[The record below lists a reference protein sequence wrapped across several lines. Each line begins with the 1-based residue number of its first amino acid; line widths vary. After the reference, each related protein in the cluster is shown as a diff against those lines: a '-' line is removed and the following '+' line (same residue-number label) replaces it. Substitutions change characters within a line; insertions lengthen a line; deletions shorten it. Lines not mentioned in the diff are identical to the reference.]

1 MTLVIRPLGGGRRK
15 EGKIVYKYVEEEEE
29 EEKEVVPLK
38 RLNYYHVDI
47 FFYFFSHF
55 LSLFFV
61 SFRYGSPCS
70 DLTETVDCKKNSNTT
85 RKEKNKQNAAVSF
98 PPISHNQPFFFT
110 IVVFPQHLERK
121 NELTD

>member
-1 MTLVIRPLGGGRRK
+1 VTLVIRPLGGRRK

-38 RLNYYHVDI
+38 RLNYYYVDI

-55 LSLFFV
+55 LSFFFCFFPLRFALF
-61 SFRYGSPCS
+61 RPNRNCR
-70 DLTETVDCKKNSNTT
+70 LAEKNSNTT
-85 RKEKNKQNAAVSF
+85 RKEKKKQNAAVSF